1 MVAGPAVSATT
12 ESLRDK
18 VCVVTGAGSG
28 IGRAMALRFAAAGM
42 NVVLADVEQQALNA
56 VAAEI
61 GADRALAVR
70 ADVASLEQMYALRD
84 AALDRFGSAHVVCLN
99 AGVAPTGGLLDSTI
113 EVFEWVLDVNLR
125 GVVYGAKAFAPVL
138 AEQGSGHIVC
148 TASVAGL
155 TDTTTLSAYGT
166 SKHAVVGFGGALRG
180 ELAAFGVGVSVL
192 CPGLIRTKI
201 FESERNRPTGM
212 ADPSEDNP
220 VSKQMR
226 DLLATQGVSPEQVAD
241 VVHQAVLDNQFFVFP
256 TSDCDDIVKSR
267 ITALQQGLAWR
278 DALDIAH

>member
-1 MVAGPAVSATT
+1 MATNGL
-12 ESLRDK
+12 EDLRDK

-42 NVVLADVEQQALNA
+42 KLVLVDVEAKALDA
-56 VAAEI
+56 VASEI
-61 GADRALAVR
+61 GDPDRVLAVR
-70 ADVASLEQMYALRD
+70 ADVASMTEMNGLSD
-84 AALDRFGSAHVVCLN
+84 ATVERFGGAHVVCLN
-99 AGVAPTGGLLDSTI
+99 AGVAPTGGLLDTTI
-113 EVFEWVLDVNLR
+113 DVFEWVLDVNLR

-138 AEQGSGHIVC
+138 VGQGSGHIVC

-155 TDTTTLSAYGT
+155 TDTTTLNAYGT

-180 ELAAFGVGVSVL
+180 ELAASGVGVSVL

-201 FESERNRPTGM
+201 FESERNRPLGM
-212 ADPSEDNP
+212 DDPSQDNP

-226 DLLATQGVSPEQVAD
+226 DLLDTQGVSPDQVAD
-241 VVHQAVLDNQFFVFP
+241 VVHQAVLDNQFFIFP

-267 ITALQQGLAWR
+267 ITALQQGLEWR
-278 DALDIAH
+278 DALSIPH